1 MDGAANRTR
10 GVNQVLA
17 DFAWDNCSMDTF
29 IADARRNPPLPVAAE
44 PHVINEKAKLPL
56 AMKFV
61 LLTWFLPE
69 GMSFFIAGMR
79 LNLIRVVF
87 LVLTPVVFSR
97 FVSKIGSGRY
107 RFVLSDVLVPA
118 AGFWMF
124 LGPAVIYGID
134 DSLAHSGP
142 VVLEYLIAYMVT
154 RVLLEQNGQSLAF
167 VSMLCAVIAGICLDA
182 FMDTLTAHY
191 FTRDLLSSITG
202 FVKPSG
208 GGEEDAF
215 RFGLLRAA
223 GPAEHPILFGIIAGI
238 GLLFS
243 SYVRIRFR
251 PFCIAVCSLG
261 IIICFSSAPE
271 QSVVMGFG
279 LLIYGRVM
287 AGLRVKW
294 LLVMGGV
301 ATVALTL
308 FMASNRPFGAL
319 FDLATIDP
327 STAYYRLYIWNSVGP
342 YVLDSPWFGV
352 YAPDVEYQGS
362 VDSLWLV
369 LAGSYGIPCSVLV
382 GLSMIGACWLP
393 TDLARATLGP
403 AETRIGTV
411 LGVIM
416 AVIIFTGFT
425 VHFWGSLWILVGLL
439 TGLRAHLGELGALN
453 RREAALAG

>member
-1 MDGAANRTR
+1 
-10 GVNQVLA
+10 
-17 DFAWDNCSMDTF
+17 MDTF
-29 IADARRNPPLPVAAE
+29 LVDARSDRQPAIVAGPAE
-44 PHVINEKAKLPL
+44 INENAKLPL
-56 AMKFV
+56 SMKFV

-69 GMSFFIAGMR
+69 GMSFFIGGMR
-79 LNLIRVVF
+79 LNLVRVVF
-87 LVLTPVVFSR
+87 LVLTPTVFSR
-97 FVSKIGSGRY
+97 FANKVSSGRY
-107 RFVLSDVLVPA
+107 RFVWSDLFVPLSA
-118 AGFWMF
+118 FWMF
-124 LGPAVIYGID
+124 LGPAVIYGIG

-142 VVLEYLIAYMVT
+142 VVLEYLISYMVT
-154 RVLLEQNGQSLAF
+154 RVLLPQNGQTLAF
-167 VSMLCAVIAGICLDA
+167 ISMLCAVIAGICLDA
-182 FMDTLTAHY
+182 FMDTLTGHY
-191 FTRDLLSSITG
+191 FTRDLLSAITG

-208 GGEEDAF
+208 GGEEDEF

-243 SYVRIRFR
+243 SYVRIKAR
-251 PFCIAVCSLG
+251 PFCIAACGLG
-261 IIICFSSAPE
+261 IVICFSSAPE
-271 QSVVMGFG
+271 QSVLMGFG

-294 LLVMGGV
+294 LLVLGGI

-362 VDSLWLV
+362 IDSLWLV
-369 LAGSYGIPCSVLV
+369 LAGSYGIPCSVMV
-382 GLSMIGACWLP
+382 GLSMIGACSLP
-393 TDLARATLGP
+393 TDLARAALGP
-403 AETRIGTV
+403 AESRIGTV
-411 LGVIM
+411 LGVVV

-425 VHFWGSLWILVGLL
+425 VHFWGSLWILLGLL
-439 TGLRAHLGELGALN
+439 TGLRANLGELGALN
-453 RREAALAG
+453 RREFAASG